1 MAYKFRLLENNIS
14 QDGILTV
21 LSVVISTVVYRKIS
35 CNNGSGF
42 GGLSGASAVGS
53 SDGLIILSWNK
64 VNVSCL

>member
-1 MAYKFRLLENNIS
+1 M
-14 QDGILTV
+14 

-53 SDGLIILSWNK
+53 SDGLIILS
-64 VNVSCL
+64 